1 MLRRR
6 WPWALLAVLLAAAA
20 AFLLLTRSRAVDV
33 VEVTRGPISQSVV
46 ATGRLATPARI
57 EISSQVAARIE
68 RVLVREGDA
77 VAAGAPLVELR
88 SDEAQAAL
96 ASAQAALAEARARLA
111 QLAQVQ
117 RPVAEQQLEQARAAQ
132 RLAEQEALR
141 IRELHARGF
150 VSQAR
155 VDEVDRALVQA
166 RAGTEAAQAQ
176 AGGSRVG
183 GVEEA
188 LAASRLRQAQANVE
202 AAGARLD
209 LLVLRAPAPAR
220 VLVREAEPGDTAQA
234 GRPLLVLAQNGE
246 TRIIASV
253 DEKNLRH
260 VRLGL
265 QASAVADAFP
275 GRPFSATVSYVA
287 PSVDAQRGT
296 VEVWLRVP
304 QPPEFLKPD
313 MTVSVE
319 MLVGRSESALRL
331 PAEAL
336 RDADTDSPSV
346 LVLRDGRAVR
356 VPVTVGLRG
365 VGVVE
370 LREGLQA
377 GEQVILPSSPAAEG
391 ERVRARAAPPAHGN
405 FQLPPAMGG

>member
-33 VEVTRGPISQSVV
+33 VEVTRGPIAQSVV

-234 GRPLLVLAQNGE
+234 GSLEGQIGGGNIHPHA
-246 TRIIASV
+246 AHH
-253 DEKNLRH
+253 DRH
-260 VRLGL
+260 E
-265 QASAVADAFP
+265 FP
-275 GRPFSATVSYVA
+275 GTQFQAEVIYTLHCFESVKSEVRHYHPRAGFGPA
-287 PSVDAQRGT
+287 PQRVVT
-296 VEVWLRVP
+296 RR
-304 QPPEFLKPD
+304 
-313 MTVSVE
+313 M
-319 MLVGRSESALRL
+319 ARL
-331 PAEAL
+331 P
-336 RDADTDSPSV
+336 
-346 LVLRDGRAVR
+346 
-356 VPVTVGLRG
+356 VP
-365 VGVVE
+365 
-370 LREGLQA
+370 
-377 GEQVILPSSPAAEG
+377 
-391 ERVRARAAPPAHGN
+391 
-405 FQLPPAMGG
+405 